1 METCNFSSQFLAK
14 QVVEKI
20 KNYQNEFIIVL
31 GFTQGSKD
39 TARRHKNLI
48 IKAINQKSYE
58 KRHFMFN
65 FNFLDFVEILQIP
78 KSIR

>member
-1 METCNFSSQFLAK
+1 METCNFPSQFLAK

-39 TARRHKNLI
+39 TARRHKK
-48 IKAINQKSYE
+48 IK
-58 KRHFMFN
+58 
-65 FNFLDFVEILQIP
+65 
-78 KSIR
+78 